1 MSNAMESWGEFSV
14 EVKGQPL
21 TCLLAEPNEL
31 SDRPALL
38 LNFASDSATTLK
50 TEPYSITP
58 RMFLDAG
65 HRALSF
71 DLPCHG
77 DRAVPGQPKGIAGFC
92 AEWVRG
98 TDVFAGFVEEGHAV
112 IDALIERKLAEPDR
126 IFVSGTSR
134 GGYCALRL
142 MAADERIRAAAA
154 FSPVTDW
161 RVLKEFA
168 SVKNAPEVA
177 DLALTCFSAALVGR
191 TVWTA
196 IGNCDARVGTDAC
209 LPVCGS
215 RSQSGSGG
223 GVFVLTVRRARRAG
237 EGSSVIRRLAAARRG
252 VFVGVGERRRVGL
265 EGGKDGRIP
274 FIPSAG
280 GGRSEIAPT
289 GCSIAQ
295 IPENNYFTLCTVI
308 QTKWYYIS
316 VGSLS
321 HGFFNRT
328 RYSLA

>member
-1 MSNAMESWGEFSV
+1 MVNYREFCF
-14 EVKGQPL
+14 EARGQAL

-31 SDRPALL
+31 SDRPAPL
-38 LNFASDSATTLK
+38 LNFAADRATTLK

-58 RMFLDAG
+58 RMFLDAR
-65 HRALSF
+65 HRALGF

-77 DRAVPGQPKGIAGFC
+77 DRAVPGQAHGIAGFC

-142 MAADERIRAAAA
+142 MAADDRIRAAAA

-168 SVKNAPEVA
+168 SVKNAPEVT
-177 DLALTCFSAALVGR
+177 DLALTCFAAALAGR

-196 IGNCDARVGTDAC
+196 IGNCDVRVGTDAC
-209 LPVCGS
+209 LRFAEAVLRAEAEEGCS
-215 RSQSGSGG
+215 SSQ
-223 GVFVLTVRRARRAG
+223 FVVHVVPERDHQLSDNWR
-237 EGSSVIRRLAAARRG
+237 RRG
-252 VFVGVGERRRVGL
+252 GEFLL
-265 EGGKDGRIP
+265 EL
-274 FIPSAG
+274 A
-280 GGRSEIAPT
+280 
-289 GCSIAQ
+289 
-295 IPENNYFTLCTVI
+295 
-308 QTKWYYIS
+308 
-316 VGSLS
+316 
-321 HGFFNRT
+321 NREE
-328 RYSLA
+328 

>member
-1 MSNAMESWGEFSV
+1 MGGGEFSV
-14 EVKGQPL
+14 EVRGQAL
-21 TCLLAEPNEL
+21 TCLLAEPSEL

-38 LNFASDSATTLK
+38 LNFATDRATTLK

-98 TDVFAGFVEEGHAV
+98 TDVFAEFVEEGRAV
-112 IDALIERKLAEPDR
+112 IDVLIERKLAEPDR

-177 DLALTCFSAALVGR
+177 DLALTCFAAALVER

-209 LPVCGS
+209 LRFAEAVLRVEAEEGCS
-215 RSQSGSGG
+215 SSQ
-223 GVFVLTVRRARRAG
+223 FVVHVVPERDHQLSADWR
-237 EGSSVIRRLAAARRG
+237 RRG

-265 EGGKDGRIP
+265 EGGKDGRIVL
-274 FIPSAG
+274 
-280 GGRSEIAPT
+280 T
-289 GCSIAQ
+289 GIMA
-295 IPENNYFTLCTVI
+295 
-308 QTKWYYIS
+308 
-316 VGSLS
+316 
-321 HGFFNRT
+321 
-328 RYSLA
+328 RYR

>member
-1 MSNAMESWGEFSV
+1 MSNAMESWGEFAV
-14 EVKGQPL
+14 EVRGQAL
-21 TCLLAEPNEL
+21 TCLLAEPSEL

-38 LNFASDSATTLK
+38 LNFATDRATTLK
-50 TEPYSITP
+50 MEPYSITP

-71 DLPCHG
+71 GLPCHG

-98 TDVFAGFVEEGHAV
+98 TDVFAGCVEEGHAV

-126 IFVSGTSR
+126 IFVSGNSR

-209 LPVCGS
+209 LRFAEAVLRAEAEEGCS
-215 RSQSGSGG
+215 SSQ
-223 GVFVLTVRRARRAG
+223 FVVHVVPERDHQLSADWR
-237 EGSSVIRRLAAARRG
+237 RRG
-252 VFVGVGERRRVGL
+252 GEFLL
-265 EGGKDGRIP
+265 EL
-274 FIPSAG
+274 PSG
-280 GGRSEIAPT
+280 E
-289 GCSIAQ
+289 
-295 IPENNYFTLCTVI
+295 E
-308 QTKWYYIS
+308 
-316 VGSLS
+316 
-321 HGFFNRT
+321 
-328 RYSLA
+328 